1 MCFFPAQIGWSQKSR
16 SWVEV
21 SNKKM
26 GDTPDHFTIEIP
38 KPNPKKKKHKHQ
50 FYPPIPKSI
59 CGKKPIHLLGKSS
72 RLAPFP
78 GYPQPPTRP
87 EKPTIPP
94 SNRPID
100 RLAHLQGGT
109 GAIDMSIREDLPTT
123 LATRPDL
130 EERATK
136 ICREKIRG
144 EILPMDMFPEKLT

>member
-1 MCFFPAQIGWSQKSR
+1 MI
-16 SWVEV
+16 
-21 SNKKM
+21 
-26 GDTPDHFTIEIP
+26 TEIP
-38 KPNPKKKKHKHQ
+38 KLSRGLQQKNGGHTWSLHNWNTQTESQKKKHKHQ